1 MKIGYSTKIVADS
14 ILSRA
19 VRRAVSALERD
30 IRNTCLRSGGGFLD
44 IVLKKEECIP
54 KEEYI
59 QKECFVIKALE
70 HNKLGIY
77 ASDDLGLIYG
87 IYHISKTFLSV
98 GEFWFWNE
106 QVFKKKRGY
115 QVPDDYTYESK
126 PYKVRFRGW
135 FINDEVLLS
144 EWKPVVDGSV
154 KEDYP
159 WEMAFEAL
167 LRCGGNMTIPGTDFN
182 AARFRDLADEYGLY
196 ITHHHAEP
204 LGAEMFSRVYPK
216 LEASFDKYP
225 DLFIGL
231 WEKAIAKQ
239 KKYHVIWNLGF
250 RGQGDRPFWADDPSY
265 DTKAKRGQ
273 LISKLIRKQYEM
285 VRSHDAGAVCCTNL
299 YGEIMEL
306 YQGGYIDLPDDV
318 IRIWADNGYG
328 KMVSRRQNN
337 HNPRVMALPGS
348 GDTGAHGIYYH
359 ASFYDLQAAAMMT
372 MLPNSPE
379 FVEDELCEV
388 LKRGGDDFWIINCS
402 NIKPHT
408 YYLDLIAVF
417 WRDGISFD
425 QNDKKYTISNHLSAY
440 VDRYYD
446 SALNKMVEKAYS
458 LWPYYSVKYGPNEDD
473 HAGEQY
479 ANHCARIL
487 ADSFIR
493 QYHIIENDVDGH
505 HKIAPSLELQWACDR
520 HSLKDQVY
528 YFKEKYEDAVEGYK
542 EYLGFCMSVE
552 DKLKAAGDKK
562 AAIVFDDNLICQVQ
576 YLYYSYLGALHICS
590 SIEAVL
596 EGTGDERFIKAF
608 YEAGLSSNAFK
619 KGYDTMRSHEH
630 GIWKGFY
637 ANDCESDIRQSYYV
651 AQSLMSYLR
660 VLGDGPH
667 FYKWQRKYQQ
677 DAGGDKVL
685 LILRLKSHITDDKM
699 WELIDDQAS
708 SLF

>member
-379 FVEDELCEV
+379 FVADELCEV

-402 NIKPHT
+402 NVKPHT

-417 WRDGISFD
+417 WRDGISRD

-446 SALNKMVEKAYS
+446 SALNKKVEKAYS

-608 YEAGLSSNAFK
+608 YEAGLSSKVFK